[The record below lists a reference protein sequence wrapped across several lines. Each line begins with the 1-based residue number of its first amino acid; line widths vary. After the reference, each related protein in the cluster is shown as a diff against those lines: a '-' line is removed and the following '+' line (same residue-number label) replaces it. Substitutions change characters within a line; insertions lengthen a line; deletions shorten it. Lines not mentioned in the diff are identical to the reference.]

1 MRRSDHAP
9 RSTRATTR
17 PASRLLATLAV
28 LTLAACAGGGRDPG
42 RGPEQEG
49 ARGPGLSPASVTVDL
64 SGPRTPWLT
73 HIDPQ
78 AVAAALNHDSDR
90 LFAFLRDAVAYEPY
104 PGVLR
109 GARGTLLAMAGNSPD
124 RALLLAAMLEAG
136 GRRARF
142 VRGTLDE
149 ARARALVASAW
160 APRPDP
166 PSATTPAATPAGPAA
181 DGTFALLD
189 AAARRDFAL
198 LREHLKGVA
207 TPRAVLP
214 TVESLIAEARPHYWV
229 QVEQDGRW
237 IDLDPSFADA
247 VPGRAWTRVEETLTA
262 LPDTLFHTLTLVV
275 RVEERG
281 EGPAVTRDLLRFTA
295 RAADLSAADLVLL
308 HMPEAW
314 TPEGGGAAPLPL
326 GPEGGVKPVLIV
338 GGEILVGES
347 FRWQP
352 DGGGRVRS
360 LLSGE
365 GLRRAASVVTAEW
378 LVFEVAGPDGQR
390 ETVVRELWDALGP
403 ARRAA
408 GGTRSPEDLQALA
421 AGRRRADLTGN
432 VYSTFVTTGRL
443 APVHLREVAEDPP
456 TLPEDAVDLRAV
468 LHRISL
474 WQVAAADA
482 LVDRLHGRGAGLAFY
497 PASPRLVIAEVSGRD
512 GVARAVIDLRR
523 HARRLVGTE
532 GAAGQALAAQVF
544 RGVVEGTLERVVM
557 ETLTGG
563 AGPLVS
569 TSTLLDQA
577 RREQVPIVRV
587 DPEARALSGEVPAD
601 ARERVRDDLRRG
613 FLVVA
618 PARPLTVA
626 GRPRLAWWRVEPAS
640 GLTTGVTDEGLHQT
654 GTEQQGTRGAARY
667 QTRVIVT
674 RDLRGPNPHVSV
686 LIRQQSFET
695 GEAVTHSFTAGLRQG
710 TRSVSSFVQ
719 RILAD
724 PRQRLIYRETTL
736 LGPS

>member
-1 MRRSDHAP
+1 MRRRNDGP
-9 RSTRATTR
+9 LSTQATSR
-17 PASRLLATLAV
+17 CPSRLLATLAV
-28 LTLAACAGGGRDPG
+28 LTLAACAGGGRSAV
-42 RGPEQEG
+42 QETV
-49 ARGPGLSPASVTVDL
+49 RGPGLSPAPVTVDP
-64 SGPRTPWLT
+64 GVPRTAALT
-73 HIDPQ
+73 HVDPQ
-78 AVAAALNHDSDR
+78 VVAAALGHDVDR

-124 RALLLAAMLEAG
+124 RALLLAAILQAG
-136 GRRARF
+136 GRRVRF
-142 VRGTLDE
+142 ARGTLDA
-149 ARARALVASAW
+149 ARARALVTSAW

-166 PSATTPAATPAGPAA
+166 ASATTPAATPAGPAA
-181 DGTFALLD
+181 DGTFAFLD

-207 TPRAVLP
+207 TPRTVLP

-247 VPGRAWTRVEETLTA
+247 VPGRAWTRVEETRTA
-262 LPDTLFHTLTLVV
+262 LPDTLFHTLTVVV

-352 DGGGRVRS
+352 EGGGRVRS

-365 GLRRAASVVTAEW
+365 GLRRTATVVTAEW

-408 GGTRSPEDLQALA
+408 GGTLSPEDLQALA
-421 AGRRRADLTGN
+421 AGRRSADLTGN

-456 TLPEDAVDLRAV
+456 TAPEDAVDLRAV

-482 LVDRLHGRGAGLAFY
+482 LIDRLHGRGAGLAFY
-497 PASPRLVIAEVSGRD
+497 PASPRLVIAEVSDRD
-512 GVARAVIDLRR
+512 GVARAAIDLRR

-618 PARPLTVA
+618 PLRPLTVA

-686 LIRQQSFET
+686 EIRQLSLET
-695 GEAVTHSFTAGLRQG
+695 GEVATHSFTAGLRLG
-710 TRSVSSFVQ
+710 TRSVASFVQ
-719 RILAD
+719 RMLAD
-724 PRQRLIYRETTL
+724 PRQQVRVWGKTI
-736 LGPS
+736 LGP